1 MTVPVTAADAGR
13 IPRGPMLAIILASYL
28 MIVLDISIVITALPK
43 IQASLGLS
51 ATALSWVQNAYTL
64 AFGGLLMLGARA
76 GDILGRRR
84 MFMLGLGLFTLTS
97 LCIGLAPSP
106 AWLLG
111 ARAVQGVGA
120 AILAP
125 STLALLT
132 ANFPEG
138 PERTRAVAWYGSV
151 AGIGASV
158 GLVLGGVFADAL
170 SWRVGFYINVPIGI
184 ALFLAAKRYLVETP
198 RQPGQFDLA
207 GALSS
212 TLGMGLLVYG
222 IVRSASAGWAD
233 SETLATVFVG
243 ITLLIFLVFNESR
256 TPQPIMPLRLFAHR
270 ERAGAYGAR
279 VLFLGA
285 MMGFWFFTTQY
296 LQGVLGFSP
305 FQAGMAFLPMT
316 LANFTVAIAVP
327 RLTRRFGN
335 ARLLAGGLTLVFI
348 GMFWLSYISV
358 DTSYIAG
365 VALPMVLIGIGQ
377 GGTLSPLTAS
387 GIAGVAPE
395 DAGAASGLVNVSH
408 QLGGS
413 LGLGVLVVVF
423 AAAATGAV
431 DPRAEL
437 AHRVATALTAGAG
450 LLMLALAVVIAFI
463 LRRPAART
471 FVLPGREASLKTSQH

>member
-1 MTVPVTAADAGR
+1 LLTKKMTTPVTVADAVPTR
-13 IPRGPMLAIILASYL
+13 RGALLAIILVSYL

-51 ATALSWVQNAYTL
+51 ASALSWVQNAYTL

-76 GDILGRRR
+76 GDILGRKR
-84 MFMLGLGLFTLTS
+84 MFMLGLALFTLTS
-97 LCIGLAPSP
+97 LAIGLAPS
-106 AWLLG
+106 ALWLLG
-111 ARAVQGVGA
+111 ARALQGVGA

-138 PERTRAVAWYGSV
+138 AERTRAVAWYGSV

-184 ALFLAAKRYLVETP
+184 ALFLAARRYLVETR

-212 TLGMGLLVYG
+212 TLGMSSLVYG
-222 IVRSASAGWAD
+222 IVRSASAGWSDAQ
-233 SETLATVFVG
+233 TLATVFAG
-243 ITLLIFLVFNESR
+243 LALLAFLVFNEWR
-256 TPQPIMPLRLFAHR
+256 AAQPIMPLRLFAHR

-296 LQGVLGFSP
+296 LQVVLGFSP
-305 FQAGMAFLPMT
+305 FQAGLAFLPMT
-316 LANFTVAIAVP
+316 LANFAVAVAVP

-335 ARLLAGGLTLVFI
+335 ARLLAGGLTLVLV
-348 GMFWLSYISV
+348 GMAWLSQVAV
-358 DTSYIAG
+358 DSSYIAG
-365 VALPMVLIGIGQ
+365 VALPMVLIGVGQ
-377 GGTLSPLTAS
+377 GGTLSPLTSS

-395 DAGAASGLVNVSH
+395 DAGAASGLVNVAH

-423 AAAATGAV
+423 AAASGASGAS
-431 DPRAEL
+431 DARAEL
-437 AHRVATALTAGAG
+437 AHRVATALTAATG
-450 LLMLALAVVIAFI
+450 LLVVALAVVIVFI
-463 LRRPAART
+463 LRRPAVRT
-471 FVLPGREASLKTSQH
+471 LAAQGRSQ